1 MGYDRVS
8 RDDGLLGNLDARPF
22 GLPDRLL
29 LQVVS
34 LIQGPLEGDLRFRES
49 IESFPKSRIKGLIR
63 PSCARISPLGGND
76 ATRICSTRT
85 GSVAEWE

>member
-1 MGYDRVS
+1 MGYDRVL

-34 LIQGPLEGDLRFRES
+34 LIQGPLEE
-49 IESFPKSRIKGLIR
+49 R
-63 PSCARISPLGGND
+63 PAVSGIN
-76 ATRICSTRT
+76 
-85 GSVAEWE
+85 